1 MTKFFATLALAVSV
15 FTVSAQ
21 ESAKTAPAATQTV
34 SSTVN
39 EKVATNTRKIG
50 SKLGLNPAQQKQ
62 LTPFLTDF
70 YTTKE
75 KLAGLK
81 TSNAAEYKAGMK
93 TAADN
98 LVRNIKSILTESQKA
113 TFDQLASQ
121 LTAE

>member
-34 SSTVN
+34 SVN

-50 SKLGLNPAQQKQ
+50 SKLGLNPTQQRQ

-75 KLAGLK
+75 KLAAIK
-81 TSNAAEYKAGMK
+81 TTNASEYKAGMK

-113 TFDQLASQ
+113 TFDQLAGQ